1 MFTEAIIVA
10 IITGAFTVAG
20 QMVITAKHRREDE
33 IKEALRDQ
41 KVDMR
46 LDSIESKLDVH
57 NGYAE
62 KFGEIEKSIT
72 KIETQM
78 QSLRST

>member
-78 QSLRST
+78 QSLRSA

>member
-46 LDSIESKLDVH
+46 LDSIEHKIDVH